1 MNKDNEIENRQ
12 YQVEFELRL
21 AGGDGRTIYGMAV
34 PYNKEQ
40 RISSTLTEIFRKG
53 VFADVIRAPHRVK
66 LLRGHGEN
74 NVLGRATLL
83 KETEDGLYAEFRISK
98 TREGDEALE
107 LVKDGALD
115 QLSIGFMP
123 IKNRKRPD
131 GVMERLKAHLAEV
144 SLVTFGAYGDMAAVT
159 GVREGQPLL
168 TPRLDEAR
176 KILNALQHKK

>member
-1 MNKDNEIENRQ
+1 MPDEKMENRN
-12 YQVEFELRL
+12 YSVNLELR
-21 AGGDGRTIYGMAV
+21 ANSDGRTIFGIAV

-40 RISSTLTEIFRKG
+40 RITSTMIEVFRKG
-53 VFADVIRAPHRVK
+53 VFSEVIKAPHRVK

-83 KETEDGLYAEFRISK
+83 RETDEGLYAEFKISK

-115 QLSIGFMP
+115 QLSVGFMP
-123 IKNRKRPD
+123 IKNKKRPD

-144 SLVTFGAYGDMAAVT
+144 SLVTFGAYGELAAIT
-159 GVREGQPLL
+159 GMREGQPQL
-168 TPRLDEAR
+168 TPRLDQAR
-176 KILNALQHKK
+176 KILNAIQRSK

>member
-1 MNKDNEIENRQ
+1 MPDEKMENRN
-12 YQVEFELRL
+12 YSVNLELR
-21 AGGDGRTIYGMAV
+21 ANSDGRTIFGIAV

-40 RISSTLTEIFRKG
+40 RITSTMIEVFRKG
-53 VFADVIRAPHRVK
+53 VFSEVIKAPHRVK

-83 KETEDGLYAEFRISK
+83 RETDDGLYAEFKISK

-115 QLSIGFMP
+115 QLSVGFMP
-123 IKNRKRPD
+123 IKNKKRPD

-144 SLVTFGAYGDMAAVT
+144 SLVTFGAYGELAAIT
-159 GVREGQPLL
+159 GMREGQPQL

-176 KILNALQHKK
+176 KILNAIQRSK

>member
-1 MNKDNEIENRQ
+1 MPDEKMENRN
-12 YQVEFELRL
+12 YSVNLELR
-21 AGGDGRTIYGMAV
+21 ANSDGRTIFGIAV

-40 RISSTLTEIFRKG
+40 RITSTMVEVFRKG
-53 VFADVIRAPHRVK
+53 VFSEVIKAPHRVK

-74 NVLGRATLL
+74 NLLGRATLL
-83 KETEDGLYAEFRISK
+83 KETDDGLYAEFKISK

-115 QLSIGFMP
+115 QLSVGFMP
-123 IKNRKRPD
+123 IKNKKRPD

-144 SLVTFGAYGDMAAVT
+144 SLVTFGAYGEMAAIT
-159 GVREGQPLL
+159 GMREGQPQL

-176 KILNALQHKK
+176 KILNAIQRSK

>member
-1 MNKDNEIENRQ
+1 
-12 YQVEFELRL
+12 
-21 AGGDGRTIYGMAV
+21 MAV

-40 RISSTLTEIFRKG
+40 KISSTLTEIFRKG
-53 VFADVIRAPHRVK
+53 VFADVLRAPHRVK

-83 KETEDGLYAEFRISK
+83 KETDDGLYAEFKISK

-144 SLVTFGAYGDMAAVT
+144 SLVTFGAYGDAAAIA
-159 GVREGQPLL
+159 GVRQGDVIL
-168 TPRLDEAR
+168 TPRADEAR
-176 KILNALQHKK
+176 KIFNALQHSK

>member
-1 MNKDNEIENRQ
+1 MSNDIENRR
-12 YQVEFELRL
+12 YNVEFELRL
-21 AGGDGRTIYGMAV
+21 ADGDGRTIYGMAV

-40 RISSTLTEIFRKG
+40 RINNTITEIFRKG

-83 KETEDGLYAEFRISK
+83 KETDEGLYAEFRISK

-107 LVKDGALD
+107 LVRDGALD

-131 GVMERLKAHLAEV
+131 GVMERIKAHLAEV
-144 SLVTFGAYGDMAAVT
+144 SLVTFGAYGDMAAVA
-159 GVREGQPLL
+159 GVRLCTPQI
-168 TPRLDEAR
+168 TPRLYEAR
-176 KILNALQHKK
+176 KILDAIQRSK

>member
-1 MNKDNEIENRQ
+1 MPDEKMENRN
-12 YQVEFELRL
+12 YSVNLELR
-21 AGGDGRTIYGMAV
+21 ANSDGRTIFGIAV

-40 RISSTLTEIFRKG
+40 RITSTMVEVFRKG
-53 VFADVIRAPHRVK
+53 VFSEVIKAPHRVK

-83 KETEDGLYAEFRISK
+83 KETDDGLYAEFKISK

-115 QLSIGFMP
+115 QLSVGFMP
-123 IKNRKRPD
+123 IKNKRRPD

-144 SLVTFGAYGDMAAVT
+144 SLVTFGAYGELAAIT
-159 GVREGQPLL
+159 GMREGQPQL

-176 KILNALQHKK
+176 KILNAIQRSK

>member
-1 MNKDNEIENRQ
+1 
-12 YQVEFELRL
+12 
-21 AGGDGRTIYGMAV
+21 
-34 PYNKEQ
+34 
-40 RISSTLTEIFRKG
+40 
-53 VFADVIRAPHRVK
+53 
-66 LLRGHGEN
+66 
-74 NVLGRATLL
+74 
-83 KETEDGLYAEFRISK
+83 
-98 TREGDEALE
+98 
-107 LVKDGALD
+107 
-115 QLSIGFMP
+115 MP